1 MMNIEPMGP
10 LVANMFLDGPMKGA
24 WVPGYKDGELWIEMG
39 WNYRY
44 VATGVVEDVSVA
56 TWRLT
61 DAERERFSVEGR
73 LP

>member
-1 MMNIEPMGP
+1 MGP

-24 WVPGYKDGELWIEMG
+24 WVPGYKEGQFWIEMG
-39 WNYRY
+39 WGYRY

-56 TWRLT
+56 TWCLT
-61 DAERERFSVEGR
+61 ESERARFEVERK